1 MKNYYLTEST
11 SSVDEFE
18 RSYQSLLPNATIIC
32 KSGSKKFKS
41 EAHGIISDHFY
52 IGSNLTKNLSSI
64 ELYNTSSCI
73 LSIPK
78 SGNYQ
83 VTVDNQPPRDFSCKT
98 GGLILPVD
106 HVIYSAIT
114 DTVHD
119 LIMIADMKKVLTILR
134 IKYNITRLSE
144 NFIGL
149 DLDNK
154 KMDSIVKFIQ
164 STIGTVQ
171 NFPELAESYLLKSN
185 IQELTVLLLSDLI
198 ASAIGAKPIGH
209 KTATLNLVERAEALI
224 AKECH
229 ELFLI
234 EDIANKLNTTPRT
247 LQKSFKKYR
256 DYSPIQFLRTR
267 KLHRAHKLLM
277 EQTPGNFTVK
287 QAAMKSGISDLNRFS
302 KNYSKLFGELPNMTI
317 KRSRI

>member
-1 MKNYYLTEST
+1 
-11 SSVDEFE
+11 
-18 RSYQSLLPNATIIC
+18 
-32 KSGSKKFKS
+32 
-41 EAHGIISDHFY
+41 
-52 IGSNLTKNLSSI
+52 
-64 ELYNTSSCI
+64 
-73 LSIPK
+73 
-78 SGNYQ
+78 
-83 VTVDNQPPRDFSCKT
+83 
-98 GGLILPVD
+98 
-106 HVIYSAIT
+106 
-114 DTVHD
+114 
-119 LIMIADMKKVLTILR
+119 MIADMKKVLTILR

-198 ASAIGAKPIGH
+198 ASVIGAKPIGH
-209 KTATLNLVERAEALI
+209 KTATLNLVERAEAFI
-224 AKECH
+224 AKECE

-256 DYSPIQFLRTR
+256 DYSPIQFLRIR

-287 QAAMKSGISDLNRFS
+287 QAALKSGISDLNRFS
-302 KNYSKLFGELPNMTI
+302 KNYSKLFGELPSMTI